1 MKFRPF
7 FRDRFK
13 KVCNKIEPFADVH
26 DSTAPTDFANHLANQ
41 GLRAL
46 SLSKKIFIMGQPLW
60 AASW

>member
-1 MKFRPF
+1 MKFRHF

-46 SLSKKIFIMGQPLW
+46 SLSKKIFIM
-60 AASW
+60 